1 MAGYTDGAEV
11 PARTARLGDLDV
23 TWSERG
29 RNGAP
34 VVFLHG
40 LAEDRHTWSYQQ
52 NALED
57 LHTYAYDLRGHGDTP
72 AGRTDGTL
80 SQLGGD
86 LVAFL
91 DAVTGPATCV
101 GFSLGGTVVL
111 WTAAHRPDLVP
122 HPVVVATSTVVG
134 RAAAAFYE
142 QRRAI
147 AESGDRVVIEDALR
161 EDSAGALVG
170 RADLLE
176 RVVASRTKAVGGA
189 EGYVNG
195 LRTMRALREEP
206 LTPLLEG
213 ITAHVDVIGGEFD
226 ALCPRKAA
234 DIMLTNLPDAAYHEV
249 PGVGHLMNADDP
261 AGVTTVL
268 RTILAR

>member
-1 MAGYTDGAEV
+1 MAGHTDGAEV
-11 PARTARLGDLDV
+11 PARTARIGDLDV

-29 RNGAP
+29 RDGAP

-52 NALED
+52 NALQD
-57 LHTYAYDLRGHGDTP
+57 LHTYAYDLRGHGDTT
-72 AGRTDGTL
+72 AGGADGTL

-86 LVAFL
+86 LIGFL

-101 GFSLGGTVVL
+101 GFSLGGTAVL
-111 WTAAHRPDLVP
+111 RAAAHRPDLLP
-122 HPVVVATSTVVG
+122 HPVVFGTSTVVG

-142 QRRAI
+142 QRQAT
-147 AESGDRVVIEDALR
+147 AESGDRAAIEDALR
-161 EDSAGALVG
+161 EDSAGALVR

-176 RVVASRTKAVGGA
+176 RVVASRMKAVGGS
-189 EGYVNG
+189 EGYLNG
-195 LRTMRALREEP
+195 LRAMRALREEP
-206 LTPLLEG
+206 LTPLLEKV
-213 ITAHVDVIGGEFD
+213 TAHVDVAGGEFD
-226 ALCPRKAA
+226 SFCPRKAA
-234 DIMLTNLPDAAYHEV
+234 DIILANLPDATYHEV

-261 AGVTTVL
+261 AAVTTVL